1 MVDLCQ
7 IACEK
12 HAAAEKNRFERNNQ
26 AAATMIKVNNI
37 EKGTLSISS
46 LRRILF
52 LHLAKNIRHLFQET
66 LDKKMDGPFN
76 VVVGEAFTFDIDYV
90 EQTLLYMIFGGYLS
104 VCVWK
109 CV

>member
-1 MVDLCQ
+1 MFC
-7 IACEK
+7 
-12 HAAAEKNRFERNNQ
+12 
-26 AAATMIKVNNI
+26 
-37 EKGTLSISS
+37 KGIHSFGIYVY
-46 LRRILF
+46 F
-52 LHLAKNIRHLFQET
+52 MFQET

-104 VCVWK
+104 GCVWK